1 MILLQKKWLLKT
13 MIFLLV
19 ISINANCSKSQP
31 GGTTPTPTPTPTP
44 SPTPTPTP
52 TPVSTD
58 VAFWLTKSDQTILF
72 QKQNISLNFSPS
84 GNQYPTIIVDT
95 AQTYQSVDGFGFA
108 LTGGSAYLINHLAAT
123 DRDALL
129 KELFTSDSS
138 FIGINYIRIS
148 MGASDLS
155 TSVFTYDD
163 VSNTQP
169 DTTLSYF
176 DLGADKYDMIPI
188 LQKVVALQPNIK
200 IIATPWTAP
209 AWMKTNN
216 SAVGGNLKA
225 NYYNVYAQYF
235 VKYIQAMK
243 AQGIHIDAITP
254 QNEPLNAYNNP
265 SMLMPATEELNFI
278 KNYLGPQ
285 FAAAGIDTKI
295 IVYDHNCDVPSYPV
309 SILNDADAKK
319 YIDGSA
325 FHLYAGD
332 ISALTQVHNAYPDKG
347 VYFTEQWVGAPSNFS
362 GDLNWHFKNLIIGAT
377 RNWSRNVIE
386 WNLASDPNYNPHTT
400 GGCSTCLGAVTIGS
414 SISRNVSYYIIA
426 HASKFISAGSVRINS
441 NIVSSLQNVA
451 FKTPDGKKVLIVL
464 NDNTA
469 SQNFNI
475 QFNNKIVTSTLGAS
489 DVATYIWK

>member
-72 QKQNISLNFSPS
+72 QKQNISLNFSAS
-84 GNQYPTIIVDT
+84 SNQYPTIVVDT

>member
-1 MILLQKKWLLKT
+1 M
-13 MIFLLV
+13 
-19 ISINANCSKSQP
+19 
-31 GGTTPTPTPTPTP
+31 
-44 SPTPTPTP
+44 
-52 TPVSTD
+52 
-58 VAFWLTKSDQTILF
+58 
-72 QKQNISLNFSPS
+72 
-84 GNQYPTIIVDT
+84 
-95 AQTYQSVDGFGFA
+95 
-108 LTGGSAYLINHLAAT
+108 
-123 DRDALL
+123 
-129 KELFTSDSS
+129 
-138 FIGINYIRIS
+138 
-148 MGASDLS
+148 
-155 TSVFTYDD
+155 
-163 VSNTQP
+163 
-169 DTTLSYF
+169 
-176 DLGADKYDMIPI
+176 
-188 LQKVVALQPNIK
+188 
-200 IIATPWTAP
+200 
-209 AWMKTNN
+209 
-216 SAVGGNLKA
+216 
-225 NYYNVYAQYF
+225 
-235 VKYIQAMK
+235 
-243 AQGIHIDAITP
+243 
-254 QNEPLNAYNNP
+254 
-265 SMLMPATEELNFI
+265 
-278 KNYLGPQ
+278 
-285 FAAAGIDTKI
+285 
-295 IVYDHNCDVPSYPV
+295 PSYPV